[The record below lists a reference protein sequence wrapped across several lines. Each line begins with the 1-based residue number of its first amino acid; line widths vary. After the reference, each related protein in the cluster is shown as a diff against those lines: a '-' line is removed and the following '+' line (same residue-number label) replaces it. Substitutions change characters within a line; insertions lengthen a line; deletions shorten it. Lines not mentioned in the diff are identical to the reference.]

1 MDPDRA
7 ERIQQETEDEI
18 KRAGEYTLHF
28 QQDVDK
34 VANIIAGNDPH
45 AAMRRAARQLKQ
57 AQDAYDHVSAFLTKT
72 PIKRKDAFYEGDD
85 GGDDDDDGGI
95 GAGGEC
101 DGEDGLGGESS
112 EVVSS
117 RSAARWWAKL
127 LKTIQDLIT
136 NGFDKLF
143 VEVKA
148 FVEMIMGKDGS
159 GNDELRNKFTARVE
173 EEEAEKIIRRQTHP
187 LERLEAQLK
196 RRGPITATITSAAER
211 LEADVEILKGMEYA
225 NESENVQEFIQ
236 RADDALVGV
245 FQRQTAQET
254 ERRRRKKDA
263 ELKKYRDAVYKVMSE
278 ADLARRQLD
287 ATMKREQA
295 KIDKDL
301 KDAFGKKI

>member
-7 ERIQQETEDEI
+7 EHIQQETEDEI
-18 KRAGEYTLHF
+18 KRTGEYTLHF

-34 VANIIAGNDPH
+34 VANLIAGNDPNL
-45 AAMRRAARQLKQ
+45 AMRRAARQLRQ
-57 AQDAYDHVSAFLTKT
+57 AQEAYDHVSAFLSKT
-72 PIKRKDAFYEGDD
+72 PIKRKDAVYEGGGDGGDD
-85 GGDDDDDGGI
+85 GGEYDGEEGM
-95 GAGGEC
+95 GGEA
-101 DGEDGLGGESS
+101 S

-127 LKTIQDLIT
+127 LKAIQDLIS

-143 VEVKA
+143 VEVQA
-148 FVEMIMGKDGS
+148 FVMMIMGKDGR
-159 GNDELRNKFTARVE
+159 GNDELHSQFTARVE

-196 RRGPITATITSAAER
+196 RRGPITATITSTAER
-211 LEADVEILKGMEYA
+211 LEADVEILKGMEYVSE
-225 NESENVQEFIQ
+225 NENVQEFIQ

-254 ERRRRKKDA
+254 ERRRRKKEA
-263 ELKKYRDAVYKVMSE
+263 ELKKYRDAVNKVIGE

-301 KDAFGKKI
+301 QGTFGKKI